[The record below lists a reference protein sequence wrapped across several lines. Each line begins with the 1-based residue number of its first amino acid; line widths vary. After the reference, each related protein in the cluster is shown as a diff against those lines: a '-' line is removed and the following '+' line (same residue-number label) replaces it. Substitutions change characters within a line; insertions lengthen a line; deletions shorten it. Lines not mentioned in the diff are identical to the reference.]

1 MLNNLNQETR
11 EWYLQAVHCAQQA
24 DAQTDPKIRQQFL
37 ELERLWLTLAL
48 SFEFTESQ
56 TDLRSGKRTDF

>member
-1 MLNNLNQETR
+1 MLNNLNEEAR
-11 EWYLQAVHCAQQA
+11 AWYGQAAHCAQQA
-24 DAQTDPKIRQQFL
+24 DAQTDPKMRQQFL

-56 TDLRSGKRTDF
+56 TAHRAKHSL

>member
-1 MLNNLNQETR
+1 MLNNLSEEAR
-11 EWYLQAVHCAQQA
+11 AWYGQAAHCAQQA

>member
-1 MLNNLNQETR
+1 MLNNLSEEAR
-11 EWYLQAVHCAQQA
+11 AWYGQAAHCAQQA
-24 DAQTDPKIRQQFL
+24 DAQTDPKVKHQFL

-56 TDLRSGKRTDF
+56 NDLRSGKRTDF